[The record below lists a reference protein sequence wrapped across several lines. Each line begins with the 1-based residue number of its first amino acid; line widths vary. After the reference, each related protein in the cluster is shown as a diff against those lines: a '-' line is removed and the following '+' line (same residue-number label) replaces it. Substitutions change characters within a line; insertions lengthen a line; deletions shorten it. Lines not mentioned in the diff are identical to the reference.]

1 MKTYQDIFKQQKQY
15 FQSGL
20 TLPFQWRLTQLKKLN
35 KAIKTYQMPIIE
47 ALNADLAKP
56 EMESYVTEIGILYRS
71 IKHNLRHLKQWM
83 NPKKVSTSFLLPLSK
98 AHLHS
103 EPLGVNLIIGPF
115 NFPLQLTIAPL
126 IEALTAG
133 NTVILK
139 PSEFTPHTSAIISKM
154 IEDFFPPE
162 IVSVC
167 EGGVETVSDL
177 LTLSF
182 DHIFFTG
189 STQVGKIIMKA
200 AAEHLSRVTLELGGK
215 SPVIVDASADIKTA
229 AKRIVWCKF
238 LNNGQVCVAPDYV
251 YVHKSIQ
258 EAFITEL
265 KVAIKKFYGDHL
277 EKNPDYGRIINQK
290 HTNRLIGLI
299 NQEKVILGGNYNLE
313 NNFIAPTLLFPVDW
327 ESPVMQQEIFG
338 PILPILSY
346 TNIETVIST
355 LQNKPKPLTLYL
367 FTKNKKIEAQITQ
380 RLSFGGG
387 CINDTLNHVGL
398 ETLPLGGIGDSGIG
412 HYHGE
417 FGFKQF
423 SHIKPILKRTTWI
436 DLPFLYPPFSTKK
449 LSLIQKLFR

>member
-1 MKTYQDIFKQQKQY
+1 MKTYQDIFKRQQQY
-15 FQSGL
+15 FRSGQ
-20 TLPFQWRLTQLKKLN
+20 TLPLKWRWAQLRKLN
-35 KAIKTYQMPIIE
+35 TAIKTYQASIIE
-47 ALNADLAKP
+47 ALKADLAKS

-71 IKHNLRHLKQWM
+71 IKHNLKHLKQWM
-83 NPKKVSTSFLLPLSK
+83 KPKKVSTSFLLPLSK

-115 NFPLQLTIAPL
+115 NFPFQLAIAPL

-133 NTVILK
+133 NTAILK
-139 PSEFTPHTSAIISKM
+139 PSEFTPHTSAVISKM
-154 IEDFFPPE
+154 IAEFFPPE
-162 IVSVC
+162 IVSVV
-167 EGGVETVSDL
+167 EGGVKTVSEL

-229 AKRIVWCKF
+229 VKRIVWCKF

-251 YVHKSIQ
+251 YVHEAIQ
-258 EAFITEL
+258 EAFIIEL
-265 KVAIKKFYGDHL
+265 KATIKKFYGDHL
-277 EKNPDYGRIINQK
+277 ETNPDYGRIINQR
-290 HTNRLIGLI
+290 HTNRLIDLI
-299 NQEKVILGGNYNLE
+299 KQETVILGGNYDLE
-313 NNFIAPTLLFPVDW
+313 KKFIAPTLLFPVTW

-338 PILPILSY
+338 PILPILTY

-355 LQNKPKPLTLYL
+355 LQNKTKPLALYL
-367 FTKNKKIEAQITQ
+367 FTKNKKIEAQITRQ
-380 RLSFGGG
+380 LSFGGG

-398 ETLPLGGIGDSGIG
+398 ETLPFGGIGDSGIG

-423 SHIKPILKRTTWI
+423 SHIKSILKRSTWL
-436 DLPFLYPPFSTKK
+436 DLPFIYPPFSNKK
-449 LSLIQKLFR
+449 FNFIQKILR